1 MATWKKVLTEADI
14 LDEDNMSS
22 DSATAVAS
30 QQSIKAYVDASIP
43 TEATNVTVTGNN
55 STDETVYLTFVD
67 GSTGTQGI
75 ETDTNLIYNPS
86 SNMLEAGIFN
96 GTIKI
101 AGHTMNDIDITSEAT
116 DADDHLMSAAA
127 IKARIDDLKSAT
139 TFNIAADSDAANL
152 NVDSK
157 IVVHDETMTFTGGT
171 AIDTTVT
178 GGQTITFDLDL
189 SELGNQGSCTIG
201 SDYIAMTIGGATAKM
216 APKNL
221 FQEMDQFTG
230 DDTLSIGDA
239 GNDMTLNLRGNVT
252 VGGNLTVNGGT
263 TTISTTQLVV
273 EDEKIILGK
282 PDSDFADD
290 AAAVSANSGG
300 GIALVT
306 DSQTASNYAQL
317 TWITGKNQTGWCV
330 EANQSSDVYEIASMG
345 YSNNSAPGNSDDE
358 NGVGGFIFDTGTD
371 TLYIRTA

>member
-14 LDEDNMSS
+14 KDEDNMSS

-43 TEATNVTVTGNN
+43 TEATNVTVTANN
-55 STDETVYLTFVD
+55 STDETVYPVFVD
-67 GSTGTQGI
+67 GTTGTQGI
-75 ETDTNLIYNPS
+75 ESDSGLTYNPS
-86 SNMLEAGIFN
+86 GGALTATKFTGS
-96 GTIKI
+96 I
-101 AGHTMNDIDITSEAT
+101 AIGGNTMNDIDITSEAT
-116 DADDHLMSAAA
+116 DEDDHLMSALA
-127 IKARIDDLKSAT
+127 IKNRIDDLKSAT
-139 TFNIAADSDAANL
+139 TFNLAADSDADGLAAAA
-152 NVDSK
+152 K
-157 IVVHDETMTFTGGT
+157 IVVHDETMTFVGGAALDTKITG
-171 AIDTTVT
+171 A
-178 GGQTITFDLDL
+178 QSITFDVDL
-189 SELGNQGSCTIG
+189 TELGNVSACDYD
-201 SDYIAMTIGGATAKM
+201 SDYIAMTVSGSNAKM
-216 APKNL
+216 APKLL

-230 DDTLSIGDA
+230 SDTLTIGDS

-263 TTISTTQLVV
+263 TTISTTQLIV

-306 DSQTASNYAQL
+306 DSATASNYAQL

-330 EANQSSDVYEIASMG
+330 EASQSSDVYEIASMG
-345 YSNNSAPGNSDDE
+345 YSSSSAPTEDE